1 MMARFSES
9 SSRSRTQVPGA
20 AVVVDAMLPDQPTKS
35 TGVISFSGH
44 ETFSLRHGWL
54 KKAVDGI
61 RANPRLFADED
72 AMVGL
77 GVGKNMVRSIR
88 HWALATDTLADLPST
103 RGTEL
108 CSTYF
113 GDLIFGAHGRDPFL
127 EDLNTLWLLHWKL
140 ATNERRST
148 GWCWMFNLLRND
160 EFTRESL
167 SELFHAELKRRNIAA
182 PSASSLGRDIDCA
195 LRTYL
200 GTRAQADLLE
210 ENLEC
215 PLVELKM
222 ITVDP
227 EGVLFR
233 FNRGPKPSIH
243 DQVFLYCLLEF
254 WDWRTPGDTLSFS
267 DIAFETRGP
276 GAIFKLDENSTASRL
291 ERLDHITAGKL
302 IYDETSGLKQV
313 YRRTK
318 IDKDTI
324 LKRYYES
331 TLASIGDGNAA

>member
-1 MMARFSES
+1 MARFPDS
-9 SSRSRTQVPGA
+9 SRRSRTRVLGVPEVA
-20 AVVVDAMLPDQPTKS
+20 ELNKTDQPTK
-35 TGVISFSGH
+35 GAGIVSFSGH
-44 ETFSLRHGWL
+44 ETFTLRHGWL
-54 KKAVDGI
+54 KKAADGI

-88 HWALATDTLADLPST
+88 YWALATDTLAELPNT
-103 RGTEL
+103 RGSEL
-108 CSTYF
+108 CSTHF
-113 GDLIFGAHGRDPFL
+113 GDLIFGAQGRDPFL

-148 GWCWMFNLLRND
+148 GWCWMFNLLRTD

-167 SELFHAELKRRNIAA
+167 SELLQAELKRRNIAS

-200 GTRAQADLLE
+200 GTRAKADLRE

-215 PLVELKM
+215 PLVELQM
-222 ITVDP
+222 ITADP

-233 FNRGPKPSIH
+233 FNRGPKPSVS
-243 DQVFLYCLLEF
+243 DEVFLFCLLEF

-267 DIAFETRGP
+267 DIAFEARSP
-276 GAIFKLDENSTASRL
+276 GAVFKLDENSTASRL
-291 ERLDHITAGKL
+291 ERLDHLTSGKL

-318 IDKDTI
+318 IERDTV
-324 LKRYYES
+324 LERYYES
-331 TLASIGDGNAA
+331 VLTSIGDGYAA

>member
-1 MMARFSES
+1 MARIKSINNTDVAEV
-9 SSRSRTQVPGA
+9 T
-20 AVVVDAMLPDQPTKS
+20 LPHQPTKG
-35 TGVISFSGH
+35 TGIVSFSGH
-44 ETFSLRHGWL
+44 ETFTLRHGWL
-54 KKAVDGI
+54 KKAVDEI

-88 HWALATDTLADLPST
+88 HWALATDTLAELPNT

-108 CSTYF
+108 CSTDF
-113 GDLIFGAHGRDPFL
+113 GDLIFGAQGRDPFL

-140 ATNERRST
+140 AINERRST
-148 GWCWMFNLLRND
+148 GWCWMFNLLRTD
-160 EFTRESL
+160 EFTRDSL
-167 SELFHAELKRRNIAA
+167 AELFQAELKRRNIAG

-200 GTRAQADLLE
+200 GTRAKADLLE
-210 ENLEC
+210 DNLEC
-215 PLVELKM
+215 PLVELQL

-233 FNRGPKPSIH
+233 FNRAPKPSIS
-243 DQVFLYCLLEF
+243 DEVFLYCLLEF

-267 DIAFETRGP
+267 DIAFEARSP
-276 GAIFKLDENSTASRL
+276 GSVFKLDENSTASRL
-291 ERLDHITAGKL
+291 ERLDHLTAGNY

-318 IDKDTI
+318 MEKNTV
-324 LKRYYES
+324 LERYYK
-331 TLASIGDGNAA
+331 SILTNFGDGNAA